1 MQIFFPPPEGPE
13 VDLGVP
19 PAAVQ
24 SAREEV
30 FEKSCFFLG
39 EEKMAPSDGKC
50 GNMSRF
56 FLDTLFVGAKNRAVY
71 IWVMV
76 DLYIRNSEKRWMK

>member
-1 MQIFFPPPEGPE
+1 

-39 EEKMAPSDGKC
+39 GKDGKVMESGEHVKIFF
-50 GNMSRF
+50 GNI
-56 FLDTLFVGAKNRAVY
+56 FVGVKTGQS

-76 DLYIRNSEKRWMK
+76 DLNPQLR

>member
-1 MQIFFPPPEGPE
+1 MNLCHDVSPPKGPE

-19 PAAVQ
+19 PAVQ

-30 FEKSCFFLG
+30 FEKVVFFWG
-39 EEKMAPSDGKC
+39 EEKMASDGKL

-56 FLDTLFVGAKNRAVY
+56 FLDVFFVGQKSASDCMGDGRFS
-71 IWVMV
+71 
-76 DLYIRNSEKRWMK
+76 L